1 MQNRIATMNNERQP
15 VRVSQHSEISR
26 HRSLHRVVSPDSI
39 GHHRPLL
46 VMKFGGTSVADAACI
61 RRAVDIVRTVS
72 GKSDV
77 VVVVSAMAG
86 VTNRLLEAA
95 VHSEAGDYHFAA
107 NILLEIGDRHR
118 IAINSL
124 VNWAD
129 ARNHLAG
136 AMQALLDESDRLCRG
151 TMLLGELTP
160 RVKDSISSLGE
171 RLSAPLVAAALA
183 DQGMPSKAID
193 ATDVIVTD
201 SYFGGAS
208 PLMVPTRQRC
218 EASLRPLLQKGIIP
232 VVTGFIGATEE
243 GTLTTLGRGGSDY
256 SATILAAA
264 LSANEVVIWTD
275 VDGLQTADPRWVT
288 GVHTIPEI
296 SYREAAELAYFG
308 AKVLHPKT
316 LRALMDCGIPVWIR
330 NTFIP
335 EQPGTRIT
343 KNGPSHGKSV
353 GALTAI
359 NEAALITLSGPSIAT
374 APDLLA
380 RVFARTS
387 AVHADVL
394 LISQSSAQNDIC
406 LAVLSSRA
414 KDVVEALRHELAQEL
429 EQDDSEQVILDDTVA
444 MVSVVAQS
452 MSRTPGA
459 IGRLFGALG
468 RENIN
473 LIAIAQ
479 GPTDCKSSFV
489 VARKD
494 LQATLL
500 TTHREF
506 HMENSDQSPNP
517 ITSSTRPALWYY
529 QEARSRAE
537 AD

>member
-1 MQNRIATMNNERQP
+1 MNNERQP
-15 VRVSQHSEISR
+15 NRVSQHSEISR
-26 HRSLHRVVSPDSI
+26 HRSFHRVASTEAV

-61 RRAVDIVRTVS
+61 RRVVDIVRTAS

-86 VTNRLLEAA
+86 VTNRLIEAA
-95 VHSEAGDYHFAA
+95 AQSEAGNYHSATS
-107 NILLEIGDRHR
+107 ILLEIGDRHR
-118 IAINSL
+118 TAINSL
-124 VNWAD
+124 VNCAD
-129 ARNHLAG
+129 ARNHLAE
-136 AMQALLDESDRLCRG
+136 AMQSLLDECDRLCRG

-160 RVKDSISSLGE
+160 RAKDSISSLGE
-171 RLSAPLVAAALA
+171 RLSAPLMAAALA
-183 DQGMPSKAID
+183 DQSMPSKAID
-193 ATDVIVTD
+193 ATEVIVTD
-201 SYFGGAS
+201 SYYGGAS
-208 PLMVPTRQRC
+208 PLMVPTRQQC
-218 EASLRPLLQKGIIP
+218 EASLRPLLHKGITP
-232 VVTGFIGATEE
+232 VVTGFIGATGE

-275 VDGLQTADPRWVT
+275 VDGLQTADPRSVT

-330 NTFIP
+330 NTFFP

-343 KNGPSHGKSV
+343 KNGPSNGKGV

-359 NEAALITLSGPSIAT
+359 NEAALITLAGPSIAT

-380 RVFARTS
+380 RVFGATS
-387 AVHADVL
+387 AVHADAL
-394 LISQSSAQNDIC
+394 MISQSSAQNDIC

-414 KDVVEALRHELAQEL
+414 KDVVEALRHEFAQEL
-429 EQDDSEQVILDDTVA
+429 EHDDSEQIILDDTVA
-444 MVSVVAQS
+444 MISVVAQS
-452 MSRTPGA
+452 MRRTPGA

-479 GPTDCKSSFV
+479 GATDCKTSFV

-494 LQATLL
+494 LHAAIL

-506 HMENSDQSPNP
+506 QIESSDQPPNP
-517 ITSSTRPALWYY
+517 ISSPARPLWFY
-529 QEARSRAE
+529 QEAGPSAE